1 MPSLN
6 KQQNDQPQGLR
17 FDIYERIHLTE
28 EAAGIAEL
36 EEIELLPRIQVV
48 THGDHAALR
57 GHLLL
62 EGVYRTPEQI
72 TSELHHLI
80 PVEITIPLNRV
91 GRLEDISVEIENFD
105 VDLLSLRSLN
115 ITGVLSLHGVE
126 SSHAEETAVW
136 LDEEFTVVHA
146 PEHPAS
152 SLSGDGEHRHE
163 EAYSTQDSA
172 FNNYT
177 DSETSYTV
185 AAQQESAYWEQSSED
200 QLEQKSSLEQQTYDP
215 IVDPNRYYEPW
226 TGKAIEDSSSEVK
239 HEQESPEVWGIQ
251 QEAVGTVGDEPKV
264 SSTSPNVTYDSLL
277 SEPHSDTESEIYLE
291 PQLEAS
297 QGNDF
302 DFRPEASEQVNHEV
316 HDTFTE
322 EKPEMRVA
330 FNSKKDEGADEP
342 DPVVYSS
349 LLQSSRSVKEAEHQ
363 QQLEH
368 EPQGQDQKVDEE
380 REDAKWKNL
389 FFHTQDETPFR
400 KVRLCIVQREDTLE
414 TIADRYQLSTREL
427 QLYNRLAEH
436 HVEEGQV
443 LYIP

>member
-1 MPSLN
+1 MN

-146 PEHPAS
+146 PEQPVQSHSA
-152 SLSGDGEHRHE
+152 DGEHRHA
-163 EAYSTQDSA
+163 EAYSTNDSTSD
-172 FNNYT
+172 YVT
-177 DSETSYTV
+177 DPETSYRV
-185 AAQQESAYWEQSSED
+185 PAQQESVSWEQLSEGQGEQKASSE
-200 QLEQKSSLEQQTYDP
+200 QQAYESA
-215 IVDPNRYYEPW
+215 VDPNRFYEPW
-226 TGKAIEDSSSEVK
+226 TGKAVEDSSPEVK
-239 HEQESPEVWGIQ
+239 HEHGSPEVWGFQ
-251 QEAVGTVGDEPKV
+251 QEEAWTGGNEPKV
-264 SSTSPNVTYDSLL
+264 SSASPNVVYDPLL
-277 SEPHSDTESEIYLE
+277 NEPHLATESEVYLE
-291 PQLEAS
+291 PQLEES
-297 QGNDF
+297 QVDNF
-302 DFRPEASEQVNHEV
+302 DFRPEASEQVNHEA

-322 EKPEMRVA
+322 DKPEMRVA
-330 FNSKKDEGADEP
+330 LNSKKDEGADEP

-349 LLQSSRSVKEAEHQ
+349 LLQSSRSVKEAEYQ
-363 QQLEH
+363 QQLEQ
-368 EPQGQDQKVDEE
+368 EPQDQDQKAEEE
-380 REDAKWKNL
+380 RENAKWKNL

>member
-1 MPSLN
+1 MN

-62 EGVYRTPEQI
+62 EGVYRTPEEA
-72 TSELHHLI
+72 TNELHHLI

-146 PEHPAS
+146 PEHRQEGGHSTEDSVANHTTE
-152 SLSGDGEHRHE
+152 SG
-163 EAYSTQDSA
+163 
-172 FNNYT
+172 
-177 DSETSYTV
+177 TSYKV
-185 AAQQESAYWEQSSED
+185 PAQQEFVSWEQPSQDHGD
-200 QLEQKSSLEQQTYDP
+200 QKPALEQQVYEP
-215 IVDPNRYYEPW
+215 VAEPNRFYEPW
-226 TGKAIEDSSSEVK
+226 KGTVVEDSPSEIK
-239 HEQESPEVWGIQ
+239 HEQAVPEVWGFQ
-251 QEAVGTVGDEPKV
+251 QEEAWMGSEPKV
-264 SSTSPNVTYDSLL
+264 SPASPDVVHDPLQAEL
-277 SEPHSDTESEIYLE
+277 HSSAESKAYPE

-297 QGNDF
+297 QVD
-302 DFRPEASEQVNHEV
+302 DFRPEASEQVDHAV
-316 HDTFTE
+316 HDTFHG

-330 FNSKKDEGADEP
+330 LNSKKDEGADEP

-349 LLQSSRSVKEAEHQ
+349 LLQSSRSVKEAEYQH
-363 QQLEH
+363 QLEQQ
-368 EPQGQDQKVDEE
+368 PQDKDQKAEEE
-380 REDAKWKNL
+380 RENAKWKNL

>member
-62 EGVYRTPEQI
+62 EGVYRTPEQVMN
-72 TSELHHLI
+72 ELHHLI

-146 PEHPAS
+146 PEHPARPFSANAEQRQEETYATQNSVSDHTTESES
-152 SLSGDGEHRHE
+152 SYR
-163 EAYSTQDSA
+163 
-172 FNNYT
+172 
-177 DSETSYTV
+177 V
-185 AAQQESAYWEQSSED
+185 PAQQEYASWEQPSQEYG
-200 QLEQKSSLEQQTYDP
+200 EQKSSPEHQAYESA
-215 IVDPNRYYEPW
+215 VDPNRIYEPW
-226 TGKAIEDSSSEVK
+226 TGKAVEDSTSEVK
-239 HEQESPEVWGIQ
+239 HEHETPEVWGFQ
-251 QEAVGTVGDEPKV
+251 QEEAWTGSEPKI
-264 SSTSPNVTYDSLL
+264 SSTAPNVVYDPLL
-277 SEPHSDTESEIYLE
+277 AEPHHATEPEIYLE
-291 PQLEAS
+291 PQLEAG
-297 QGNDF
+297 QVD
-302 DFRPEASEQVNHEV
+302 DFRRETLEQVDAV
-316 HDTFTE
+316 SQDTVADD
-322 EKPEMRVA
+322 KPEMRVA
-330 FNSKKDEGADEP
+330 LNSKKNEKADEP

-349 LLQSSRSVKEAEHQ
+349 LLQSSRSVKEAEYQ
-363 QQLEH
+363 QQLEQ
-368 EPQGQDQKVDEE
+368 EPQGQEAQEE

-427 QLYNRLAEH
+427 QLYNKLAEH

>member
-136 LDEEFTVVHA
+136 LDDEFTVVHA
-146 PEHPAS
+146 PEHPAP
-152 SLSGDGEHRHE
+152 SLSGDGEYRHE
-163 EAYSTQDSA
+163 ETYSTQDSV
-172 FNNYT
+172 FNNIT
-177 DSETSYTV
+177 DPETSYTV
-185 AAQQESAYWEQSSED
+185 AAQQETAYWGHSPEVQE
-200 QLEQKSSLEQQTYDP
+200 EQKSSLEQQAYDP
-215 IVDPNRYYEPW
+215 IVDPNRFYEPW
-226 TGKAIEDSSSEVK
+226 TGKEVEDSSSEVK
-239 HEQESPEVWGIQ
+239 HQQETPEVWAFQ
-251 QEAVGTVGDEPKV
+251 QEEAGSEGNKPKV
-264 SSTSPNVTYDSLL
+264 SSASPNVADDPLL
-277 SEPHSDTESEIYLE
+277 SETHSATESEIYLE
-291 PQLEAS
+291 PQLEVS
-297 QGNDF
+297 QGNDS
-302 DFRPEASEQVNHEV
+302 DFRPEASEQVNHGV
-316 HDTFTE
+316 QDTFTE

-330 FNSKKDEGADEP
+330 LNSKKHEGADEP
-342 DPVVYSS
+342 DPVVFSS

-368 EPQGQDQKVDEE
+368 ETQEQDQKADEE

-389 FFHTQDETPFR
+389 FFHTKDETPFC

-414 TIADRYQLSTREL
+414 TIADRYQLSPREL

>member
-146 PEHPAS
+146 PEHPVQ
-152 SLSGDGEHRHE
+152 SLSADGEHHA
-163 EAYSTQDSA
+163 EAYSTNDSSSD
-172 FNNYT
+172 YVT
-177 DSETSYTV
+177 DPETSYR
-185 AAQQESAYWEQSSED
+185 APAQQESVSWEQPSEHHE
-200 QLEQKSSLEQQTYDP
+200 EQKSSSEQQAYESA
-215 IVDPNRYYEPW
+215 VDPNRFYEPW
-226 TGKAIEDSSSEVK
+226 TGKAVEDSSPEVK
-239 HEQESPEVWGIQ
+239 HEHGSPEVWGFQ
-251 QEAVGTVGDEPKV
+251 QEEAWAGGNEPKV
-264 SSTSPNVTYDSLL
+264 SSASPNVVYDPLL
-277 SEPHSDTESEIYLE
+277 SEPHPDTESEVYLE

-297 QGNDF
+297 QVDNF
-302 DFRPEASEQVNHEV
+302 DFRPEASEQVNHEA

-322 EKPEMRVA
+322 DKPEMRVA
-330 FNSKKDEGADEP
+330 LNSKKDEGADEP

-349 LLQSSRSVKEAEHQ
+349 LLQSSRSVKEAEYQ
-363 QQLEH
+363 QQLEQ
-368 EPQGQDQKVDEE
+368 EPQDQDQKAEEE
-380 REDAKWKNL
+380 RENAKWKNL

>member
-1 MPSLN
+1 MN

-62 EGVYRTPEQI
+62 EGVYRTPEQV
-72 TSELHHLI
+72 TNELHHLI

-146 PEHPAS
+146 PEHRAQPFS
-152 SLSGDGEHRHE
+152 SNGEHRQE
-163 EAYSTQDSA
+163 EAYSTKDSVA
-172 FNNYT
+172 EYT
-177 DSETSYTV
+177 TESGSLYRLPV
-185 AAQQESAYWEQSSED
+185 QQEYASWEQPSQDPREQKLSSE
-200 QLEQKSSLEQQTYDP
+200 QQSYEP
-215 IVDPNRYYEPW
+215 VVDSNRIYEPW
-226 TGKAIEDSSSEVK
+226 TGKAVEDSTSEVK
-239 HEQESPEVWGIQ
+239 PEHNTPEVWGVQ
-251 QEAVGTVGDEPKV
+251 QEEAWTGSEPKI
-264 SSTSPNVTYDSLL
+264 SSTAPDVVYDPLL
-277 SEPHSDTESEIYLE
+277 TEPHHATESELYLE
-291 PQLEAS
+291 PQLAAG
-297 QGNDF
+297 QVD
-302 DFRPEASEQVNHEV
+302 DFRRETLEQMDAVF
-316 HDTFTE
+316 HDTTADD
-322 EKPEMRVA
+322 KPEMRVA
-330 FNSKKDEGADEP
+330 LNSKKDEKADEP

-349 LLQSSRSVKEAEHQ
+349 LLQSSRSVKEAEYQ
-363 QQLEH
+363 QQLEQ
-368 EPQGQDQKVDEE
+368 EPQGQAQQAEDE
-380 REDAKWKNL
+380 RENAKWKNL

>member
-1 MPSLN
+1 MN

-146 PEHPAS
+146 PEQPVQSHSA
-152 SLSGDGEHRHE
+152 DGEHRHAE
-163 EAYSTQDSA
+163 VYSTNDSTSD
-172 FNNYT
+172 YVT
-177 DSETSYTV
+177 DPETSYRV
-185 AAQQESAYWEQSSED
+185 PAQQESVSWEQLSEGQGEQKASSE
-200 QLEQKSSLEQQTYDP
+200 QQAYESA
-215 IVDPNRYYEPW
+215 VDPNRFYEPW
-226 TGKAIEDSSSEVK
+226 TGKAVEDSSPEVK
-239 HEQESPEVWGIQ
+239 HEHGSPEVWGFQ
-251 QEAVGTVGDEPKV
+251 QEEAWTGGNEPKV
-264 SSTSPNVTYDSLL
+264 SSASPNVVYDPLL
-277 SEPHSDTESEIYLE
+277 NEPHLATESEVYLE
-291 PQLEAS
+291 PQLEES
-297 QGNDF
+297 QVDNF
-302 DFRPEASEQVNHEV
+302 DFRPEASEQVNYEA

-322 EKPEMRVA
+322 DKPEMRVA
-330 FNSKKDEGADEP
+330 LNSKKDEGADEP

-349 LLQSSRSVKEAEHQ
+349 LLQSSRSVKEAEYQ
-363 QQLEH
+363 QQLEQ
-368 EPQGQDQKVDEE
+368 EPQDQDQKAEEE
-380 REDAKWKNL
+380 RENAKWKNL

>member
-1 MPSLN
+1 MN

-146 PEHPAS
+146 PEHPAQPIS
-152 SLSGDGEHRHE
+152 VDGEHRHAE
-163 EAYSTQDSA
+163 DYSTIDSSSD
-172 FNNYT
+172 YVT
-177 DSETSYTV
+177 DPETSYRV
-185 AAQQESAYWEQSSED
+185 PAQQESVSWEQPSED
-200 QLEQKSSLEQQTYDP
+200 HGEQKSSSEQQAYESA
-215 IVDPNRYYEPW
+215 VDPNRFYEPW
-226 TGKAIEDSSSEVK
+226 TGKVVEDSSPEVK
-239 HEQESPEVWGIQ
+239 HEHQHQSPEVWGFQ
-251 QEAVGTVGDEPKV
+251 QEEAWTGGNEPKV
-264 SSTSPNVTYDSLL
+264 SSASPNVVNDPLL
-277 SEPHSDTESEIYLE
+277 SEPHPATESEVYLE

-297 QGNDF
+297 QVDNS
-302 DFRPEASEQVNHEV
+302 DFRPEASEQVNHEAY
-316 HDTFTE
+316 DTFTE
-322 EKPEMRVA
+322 DKPEMRVA
-330 FNSKKDEGADEP
+330 LNSKKDEGADEP

-349 LLQSSRSVKEAEHQ
+349 LLQSSRSVKEAEYQ
-363 QQLEH
+363 QQLEQ
-368 EPQGQDQKVDEE
+368 EPQNQDQKAEEE

>member
-62 EGVYRTPEQI
+62 EGVYRTPEQA

-80 PVEITIPLNRV
+80 PVEITIPMNRV

-136 LDEEFTVVHA
+136 LDDEFTVVHA
-146 PEHPAS
+146 PDHPTQSPSA
-152 SLSGDGEHRHE
+152 DGEHRQE
-163 EAYSTQDSA
+163 GIYSP
-172 FNNYT
+172 
-177 DSETSYTV
+177 
-185 AAQQESAYWEQSSED
+185 QQEFASWEQPSLD
-200 QLEQKSSLEQQTYDP
+200 HGEQKLSLSPEQQAYEP
-215 IVDPNRYYEPW
+215 AVDSNRFYEPW
-226 TGKAIEDSSSEVK
+226 TGKAVEDSSTEIK
-239 HEQESPEVWGIQ
+239 HEYAAPEVWGFQ
-251 QEAVGTVGDEPKV
+251 QEEAWTGSEPKV
-264 SSTSPNVTYDSLL
+264 SAVSSDMVHDPLQ
-277 SEPHSDTESEIYLE
+277 SEAHSSAEQGGYLE

-297 QGNDF
+297 QVD
-302 DFRPEASEQVNHEV
+302 DYRPEASEQVDHAV
-316 HDTFTE
+316 HDTIAD

-330 FNSKKDEGADEP
+330 LNSKKDEGADEP
-342 DPVVYSS
+342 DTVVYSS
-349 LLQSSRSVKEAEHQ
+349 LLQSSRSVKEAEYQ
-363 QQLEH
+363 QQLKQQPED
-368 EPQGQDQKVDEE
+368 QDQKAEEE

-414 TIADRYQLSTREL
+414 TIADRYQLSSREL

>member
-146 PEHPAS
+146 PEHPVQSHTA
-152 SLSGDGEHRHE
+152 DGEYRHA
-163 EAYSTQDSA
+163 EAYSTNDSTSD
-172 FNNYT
+172 YVT
-177 DSETSYTV
+177 DPETSYRV
-185 AAQQESAYWEQSSED
+185 PAQQESVSWEQLSEGHGEQKASSE
-200 QLEQKSSLEQQTYDP
+200 QQGYESA
-215 IVDPNRYYEPW
+215 VDPNRFYEPW
-226 TGKAIEDSSSEVK
+226 TGKAVEDSSPEVK
-239 HEQESPEVWGIQ
+239 HEHGSPEVWGFQ
-251 QEAVGTVGDEPKV
+251 QEEAWTGGNEPKV
-264 SSTSPNVTYDSLL
+264 SSASPNIVYDPLL
-277 SEPHSDTESEIYLE
+277 NEPHLATESEVYLE
-291 PQLEAS
+291 PQLEES
-297 QGNDF
+297 QVDNF
-302 DFRPEASEQVNHEV
+302 DFRPEASEQVNHEAR
-316 HDTFTE
+316 DTFTE
-322 EKPEMRVA
+322 DKPEMRVA
-330 FNSKKDEGADEP
+330 LNSKKDEGADEP

-349 LLQSSRSVKEAEHQ
+349 LLQSSRSVKEAEYQ
-363 QQLEH
+363 QQLEQ
-368 EPQGQDQKVDEE
+368 EPQDQDQKAEEE
-380 REDAKWKNL
+380 RENAKWKNL

>member
-1 MPSLN
+1 MN

-36 EEIELLPRIQVV
+36 EGIELLPRIQVV

-62 EGVYRTPEQI
+62 EGVYRTPEQV
-72 TSELHHLI
+72 TNELHHLI

-146 PEHPAS
+146 PEHPAHPFSTNGEQRQEKTYATQNSVSDHATESES
-152 SLSGDGEHRHE
+152 SYR
-163 EAYSTQDSA
+163 
-172 FNNYT
+172 
-177 DSETSYTV
+177 V
-185 AAQQESAYWEQSSED
+185 PAQQEYASWEQPSQEYG
-200 QLEQKSSLEQQTYDP
+200 EQKSSSEQQGYEP
-215 IVDPNRYYEPW
+215 AVDPNRIYDPW
-226 TGKAIEDSSSEVK
+226 AGKAVEDSTSEVK
-239 HEQESPEVWGIQ
+239 HEHETPEVWGFQ
-251 QEAVGTVGDEPKV
+251 QEEAWPGNEPKI
-264 SSTSPNVTYDSLL
+264 SSTAPDGVYDPLL
-277 SEPHSDTESEIYLE
+277 AEPHPATESEIYLE
-291 PQLEAS
+291 PQLEAVFH
-297 QGNDF
+297 GTVAD
-302 DFRPEASEQVNHEV
+302 D
-316 HDTFTE
+316 
-322 EKPEMRVA
+322 KPEMRVA
-330 FNSKKDEGADEP
+330 LNSKKDEKAGEP

-349 LLQSSRSVKEAEHQ
+349 LLQSSRSVKEAEFQ

-368 EPQGQDQKVDEE
+368 EPQGQAQKAQEE

-427 QLYNRLAEH
+427 QLYNRLGEH

>member
-1 MPSLN
+1 MN

-62 EGVYRTPEQI
+62 EGVYRTPEEV
-72 TSELHHLI
+72 TNELHHMI

-146 PEHPAS
+146 PEHPTQS
-152 SLSGDGEHRHE
+152 FPNDGEHRQE
-163 EAYSTQDSA
+163 GGYSTQ
-172 FNNYT
+172 
-177 DSETSYTV
+177 
-185 AAQQESAYWEQSSED
+185 QEFASWEQPSLDHEERNLLSE
-200 QLEQKSSLEQQTYDP
+200 EQA
-215 IVDPNRYYEPW
+215 YEPAVDSNRFNETW
-226 TGKAIEDSSSEVK
+226 TGKAVEDSPPEIK
-239 HEQESPEVWGIQ
+239 HEHAAPEVWGFQ
-251 QEAVGTVGDEPKV
+251 QEEAWTGSEPKV
-264 SSTSPNVTYDSLL
+264 SAASSDVVHDPLQ
-277 SEPHSDTESEIYLE
+277 SEDHSSAEPGGYLE
-291 PQLEAS
+291 PQLDTS
-297 QGNDF
+297 QVN
-302 DFRPEASEQVNHEV
+302 DFRPEASEQVDHAV
-316 HDTFTE
+316 HDTFPD

-330 FNSKKDEGADEP
+330 LNSKKDEGADEP
-342 DPVVYSS
+342 DTVVYSS
-349 LLQSSRSVKEAEHQ
+349 LLQSSRSVKEAEYQ
-363 QQLEH
+363 SQLEQQ
-368 EPQGQDQKVDEE
+368 PQEQDQKAEEE

>member
-146 PEHPAS
+146 PEQPVQSHSA
-152 SLSGDGEHRHE
+152 DGEHRHA
-163 EAYSTQDSA
+163 EAYSTNDSTSD
-172 FNNYT
+172 YVT
-177 DSETSYTV
+177 DPETSYRV
-185 AAQQESAYWEQSSED
+185 PAQQESVSWEQLSEGQGEQKASSE
-200 QLEQKSSLEQQTYDP
+200 QQAYESA
-215 IVDPNRYYEPW
+215 VDPNRFYEPW
-226 TGKAIEDSSSEVK
+226 TGKAVEDSSPEVK
-239 HEQESPEVWGIQ
+239 HEHGSPEVWGFQ
-251 QEAVGTVGDEPKV
+251 QEEAWTGGNEPKV
-264 SSTSPNVTYDSLL
+264 SSASPNAVYDPLL
-277 SEPHSDTESEIYLE
+277 NEPHPATESEVYLE
-291 PQLEAS
+291 PQLEES
-297 QGNDF
+297 QVDNF
-302 DFRPEASEQVNHEV
+302 DFRPEASEQVNHEA

-322 EKPEMRVA
+322 DKPEMRVA
-330 FNSKKDEGADEP
+330 LNSKKDEGADEP

-349 LLQSSRSVKEAEHQ
+349 LLQSSRSVKEAEYQ
-363 QQLEH
+363 QQLEQ
-368 EPQGQDQKVDEE
+368 EPQDQDQKAEEE
-380 REDAKWKNL
+380 RENAKWKNL

>member
-62 EGVYRTPEQI
+62 EGVYRTPEQV
-72 TSELHHLI
+72 TNELHHLI

-146 PEHPAS
+146 PEHPAQPFS
-152 SLSGDGEHRHE
+152 TNGEQRQE
-163 EAYSTQDSA
+163 ETYATQDSV
-172 FNNYT
+172 FNHT
-177 DSETSYTV
+177 TESESSYRV
-185 AAQQESAYWEQSSED
+185 PAQQEYASWEQPSQEYG
-200 QLEQKSSLEQQTYDP
+200 EQKSSSEQQGYEP
-215 IVDPNRYYEPW
+215 PADPNRIYEPW
-226 TGKAIEDSSSEVK
+226 ASKAVEDSTSGVK
-239 HEQESPEVWGIQ
+239 HEHETPEVWGFQ
-251 QEAVGTVGDEPKV
+251 QEEAWTGSDPKI
-264 SSTSPNVTYDSLL
+264 SSTAPDVVYDPLL
-277 SEPHSDTESEIYLE
+277 AEPHHATESEIYLE
-291 PQLEAS
+291 PQLEAG
-297 QGNDF
+297 QVN
-302 DFRPEASEQVNHEV
+302 DFRPETLEQVDGAF
-316 HDTFTE
+316 HDTVADD
-322 EKPEMRVA
+322 KPEMRVA
-330 FNSKKDEGADEP
+330 LNSKKDEKADEP
-342 DPVVYSS
+342 DQVVYSS
-349 LLQSSRSVKEAEHQ
+349 LLQSSRSVKEAEYQ
-363 QQLEH
+363 QQLEQ
-368 EPQGQDQKVDEE
+368 EPQGQAQEAEEE

-389 FFHTQDETPFR
+389 FFHTQDETSFR

-414 TIADRYQLSTREL
+414 TIADRYQLSIREL
-427 QLYNRLAEH
+427 QLYNRLAEQ

>member
-62 EGVYRTPEQI
+62 EGVYRTPEQF

-146 PEHPAS
+146 PEHPVQ
-152 SLSGDGEHRHE
+152 SLSADEEHRQA
-163 EAYSTQDSA
+163 EAYSTNDSTSD
-172 FNNYT
+172 YVT
-177 DSETSYTV
+177 DPESSYRV
-185 AAQQESAYWEQSSED
+185 PAQQEPVSWEPLSED
-200 QLEQKSSLEQQTYDP
+200 HGEQKSSSEQQAYESA
-215 IVDPNRYYEPW
+215 VDPNRFYEPW
-226 TGKAIEDSSSEVK
+226 TGKAVEDSSPEVK
-239 HEQESPEVWGIQ
+239 HEHGSPEVWGFQ
-251 QEAVGTVGDEPKV
+251 QEEAWTGGNEPKV
-264 SSTSPNVTYDSLL
+264 SSASPNVVYDPLL
-277 SEPHSDTESEIYLE
+277 SEPHPATESEVYLE

-297 QGNDF
+297 QVDNF
-302 DFRPEASEQVNHEV
+302 DFRPEASEQVNHEA

-322 EKPEMRVA
+322 DKPEMRVA
-330 FNSKKDEGADEP
+330 LNSKKDEGADEP

-349 LLQSSRSVKEAEHQ
+349 LLQSSRSVKEAEYQ
-363 QQLEH
+363 QQLEQ
-368 EPQGQDQKVDEE
+368 EPQDQDQKAEEE
-380 REDAKWKNL
+380 RENAKWKNL

>member
-62 EGVYRTPEQI
+62 EGVYRTPEQF

-146 PEHPAS
+146 PEHPVQ
-152 SLSGDGEHRHE
+152 SLSADEEYRQA
-163 EAYSTQDSA
+163 EAYSTNDSTSD
-172 FNNYT
+172 YVT
-177 DSETSYTV
+177 DPETSYSV
-185 AAQQESAYWEQSSED
+185 PVQQESVSWEQLSEDHGEQQSSSE
-200 QLEQKSSLEQQTYDP
+200 QQAYEP
-215 IVDPNRYYEPW
+215 AVDPNRFYEPW
-226 TGKAIEDSSSEVK
+226 TGKAVEDNSPEVK
-239 HEQESPEVWGIQ
+239 HEHGSPEVWGFQ
-251 QEAVGTVGDEPKV
+251 QKEAWAGGNESKV
-264 SSTSPNVTYDSLL
+264 SSASPNVNYDPLL
-277 SEPHSDTESEIYLE
+277 SEPHPATESEVYLE

-297 QGNDF
+297 QVDSF
-302 DFRPEASEQVNHEV
+302 DFRPEASEQVNHEA

-322 EKPEMRVA
+322 DKPEMRVA
-330 FNSKKDEGADEP
+330 LNSKKDEGADEP

-349 LLQSSRSVKEAEHQ
+349 LLQSSRSVKEAEYQ
-363 QQLEH
+363 QQLEQ
-368 EPQGQDQKVDEE
+368 EPQDQDQKAEEE
-380 REDAKWKNL
+380 RENAKWKNL

>member
-1 MPSLN
+1 MN

-146 PEHPAS
+146 PEHPAQS
-152 SLSGDGEHRHE
+152 VSADGEHRQE
-163 EAYSTQDSA
+163 EAYSTQDLTSDHI
-172 FNNYT
+172 T
-177 DSETSYTV
+177 DPELSYKV
-185 AAQQESAYWEQSSED
+185 PAQQEYVSWEQSSEEHG
-200 QLEQKSSLEQQTYDP
+200 EQKSSSEQQAYEP
-215 IVDPNRYYEPW
+215 AVDPNRFYEPW
-226 TGKAIEDSSSEVK
+226 TGKAVEDSSPEVK
-239 HEQESPEVWGIQ
+239 HEHESPEVWGFQ
-251 QEAVGTVGDEPKV
+251 QEEAWTGGNEPKV
-264 SSTSPNVTYDSLL
+264 SSASPNVAYDPLL
-277 SEPHSDTESEIYLE
+277 SEPHPSTESEVYLE

-297 QGNDF
+297 QVDGF

-322 EKPEMRVA
+322 DKPEMRVA
-330 FNSKKDEGADEP
+330 LNSKKDEGADEP

-349 LLQSSRSVKEAEHQ
+349 LLQSSRSVKEAEYQ

-368 EPQGQDQKVDEE
+368 EPQDQNQKAEEE

>member
-1 MPSLN
+1 MN

-62 EGVYRTPEQI
+62 EGVYRTPEEVK
-72 TSELHHLI
+72 SELHHLI

-146 PEHPAS
+146 PEPSIPSPSTA
-152 SLSGDGEHRHE
+152 GEYRQE
-163 EAYSTQDSA
+163 EVDSA
-172 FNNYT
+172 AESEPDHIT
-177 DSETSYTV
+177 ESETSYQVPVQQEFASREQPSQDHTEQKLLS
-185 AAQQESAYWEQSSED
+185 AQQAYEPAI
-200 QLEQKSSLEQQTYDP
+200 DP
-215 IVDPNRYYEPW
+215 DRLDDPW
-226 TGKAIEDSSSEVK
+226 TGKAGENSPSEKK
-239 HEQESPEVWGIQ
+239 HEHAAPEVWGFQ
-251 QEAVGTVGDEPKV
+251 QEKASTGREPKV
-264 SSTSPNVTYDSLL
+264 SSVSADAVHNPLQAASHL
-277 SEPHSDTESEIYLE
+277 SAEPEACQE
-291 PQLEAS
+291 PQWEAS
-297 QGNDF
+297 QAD
-302 DFRPEASEQVNHEV
+302 DFRPEASEQVQYTA
-316 HDTFTE
+316 HDTFHE

-330 FNSKKDEGADEP
+330 LSSKKDEGADEP

-349 LLQSSRSVKEAEHQ
+349 LLQSSRSVKEAEYQ
-363 QQLEH
+363 QQLEQQP
-368 EPQGQDQKVDEE
+368 EDEVQKTEEE
-380 REDAKWKNL
+380 RENTKWKNL

-414 TIADRYQLSTREL
+414 TIADRYQLSSREL

>member
-1 MPSLN
+1 MN

-146 PEHPAS
+146 PEHPVQSHTA
-152 SLSGDGEHRHE
+152 DGEYRHA
-163 EAYSTQDSA
+163 EAYSTNDSTSD
-172 FNNYT
+172 YVT
-177 DSETSYTV
+177 DPETSYRV
-185 AAQQESAYWEQSSED
+185 PAQQESVSWEQLSEGHGEQKASSE
-200 QLEQKSSLEQQTYDP
+200 QQGYESA
-215 IVDPNRYYEPW
+215 VDPNRFYEPW
-226 TGKAIEDSSSEVK
+226 TGKAVEDSSPEVK
-239 HEQESPEVWGIQ
+239 HEHGSPEVWGFQ
-251 QEAVGTVGDEPKV
+251 QEEAWTGGNEPKV
-264 SSTSPNVTYDSLL
+264 SSASPNIVYDPLL
-277 SEPHSDTESEIYLE
+277 NEPHLATESEVYLE
-291 PQLEAS
+291 PQLEES
-297 QGNDF
+297 QVDNF
-302 DFRPEASEQVNHEV
+302 DFRPEASEQVNHEAR
-316 HDTFTE
+316 DTFTE
-322 EKPEMRVA
+322 DKPEMRVA
-330 FNSKKDEGADEP
+330 LNSKKDEGADEP

-349 LLQSSRSVKEAEHQ
+349 LLQSSRSVKEAEYQ
-363 QQLEH
+363 QQLEQ
-368 EPQGQDQKVDEE
+368 EPQDQDQKAEEE
-380 REDAKWKNL
+380 RENAKWKNL

>member
-146 PEHPAS
+146 PEHPVQ
-152 SLSGDGEHRHE
+152 SLPADGEHRHA
-163 EAYSTQDSA
+163 EAYSTNDSTSN
-172 FNNYT
+172 FT
-177 DSETSYTV
+177 DPETSYRV
-185 AAQQESAYWEQSSED
+185 PAQQESVSWEQLSEGHGEQKASSE
-200 QLEQKSSLEQQTYDP
+200 QQAYESA
-215 IVDPNRYYEPW
+215 VDSNRFYEPW
-226 TGKAIEDSSSEVK
+226 TGKAVEDSSPEVK
-239 HEQESPEVWGIQ
+239 HEHGSPEVWGFQ
-251 QEAVGTVGDEPKV
+251 QEEAWTRGNEPKV
-264 SSTSPNVTYDSLL
+264 SSASPNVVYDPLL
-277 SEPHSDTESEIYLE
+277 NEPHPATESEVYLE

-297 QGNDF
+297 QVDNS
-302 DFRPEASEQVNHEV
+302 DFRPEASEQVNHEA

-322 EKPEMRVA
+322 DKPEMRVA
-330 FNSKKDEGADEP
+330 LNSKKDEGADEP

-349 LLQSSRSVKEAEHQ
+349 LLQSSRSVKEAEYQ
-363 QQLEH
+363 QQLEQ
-368 EPQGQDQKVDEE
+368 EPQDQDQKAEEE
-380 REDAKWKNL
+380 RENAKWKNL

>member
-1 MPSLN
+1 MN

-146 PEHPAS
+146 PEQPVQSHSA
-152 SLSGDGEHRHE
+152 DGEHRHA
-163 EAYSTQDSA
+163 EAYSTNDSTSD
-172 FNNYT
+172 YVT
-177 DSETSYTV
+177 DPETSYRV
-185 AAQQESAYWEQSSED
+185 PAQQESVSWEQLSEGQGEQKASSE
-200 QLEQKSSLEQQTYDP
+200 QQAYESA
-215 IVDPNRYYEPW
+215 VDPNRFYEPW
-226 TGKAIEDSSSEVK
+226 TGKAVEDSSPEVK
-239 HEQESPEVWGIQ
+239 HEHGSPEVWGFQ
-251 QEAVGTVGDEPKV
+251 QEEAWTGGNEPKV
-264 SSTSPNVTYDSLL
+264 SSASPNAVYDPLL
-277 SEPHSDTESEIYLE
+277 NEPHPATESEVYLE
-291 PQLEAS
+291 PQLEES
-297 QGNDF
+297 QVDNF
-302 DFRPEASEQVNHEV
+302 DFRPEASEQVNHEA

-322 EKPEMRVA
+322 DKPEMRVA
-330 FNSKKDEGADEP
+330 LNSKKDEGADEP

-349 LLQSSRSVKEAEHQ
+349 LLQSSRSVKEAEYQ
-363 QQLEH
+363 QQLEQ
-368 EPQGQDQKVDEE
+368 EPQDQDQKAEEE
-380 REDAKWKNL
+380 RENAKWKNL

>member
-1 MPSLN
+1 MN

-146 PEHPAS
+146 PEQPVQSHSA
-152 SLSGDGEHRHE
+152 DGEHRHAE
-163 EAYSTQDSA
+163 VYSTNDSTSD
-172 FNNYT
+172 YVT
-177 DSETSYTV
+177 DPETSYRV
-185 AAQQESAYWEQSSED
+185 PAQQESVSWEQLSEGQGEQKASSE
-200 QLEQKSSLEQQTYDP
+200 QQAYESA
-215 IVDPNRYYEPW
+215 VDPNRFYEPW
-226 TGKAIEDSSSEVK
+226 TGKAVEDSSPEVK
-239 HEQESPEVWGIQ
+239 HEHGSPEVWGFQ
-251 QEAVGTVGDEPKV
+251 QEEAWTGGNEPKV
-264 SSTSPNVTYDSLL
+264 SSASPNAVYDPLL
-277 SEPHSDTESEIYLE
+277 NEPHPATESEVYLE
-291 PQLEAS
+291 PQLEES
-297 QGNDF
+297 QVDNF
-302 DFRPEASEQVNHEV
+302 DFRPEASEQVNHEA

-322 EKPEMRVA
+322 DKPEMRVA
-330 FNSKKDEGADEP
+330 LNSKKDEGADEP

-349 LLQSSRSVKEAEHQ
+349 LLQSSRSVKEAEYQ
-363 QQLEH
+363 QQLEQ
-368 EPQGQDQKVDEE
+368 EPQDQDQKAEEE
-380 REDAKWKNL
+380 RENAKWKNL

>member
-62 EGVYRTPEQI
+62 EGVYRTPEEV
-72 TSELHHLI
+72 TNELRHMI

-146 PEHPAS
+146 PEHQTQS
-152 SLSGDGEHRHE
+152 FSNNGEYRKE
-163 EAYSTQDSA
+163 EDYSTQ
-172 FNNYT
+172 
-177 DSETSYTV
+177 
-185 AAQQESAYWEQSSED
+185 QEFASWEQPLLDHE
-200 QLEQKSSLEQQTYDP
+200 EQKLLSEQQAYEPAADS
-215 IVDPNRYYEPW
+215 NRFNEPW
-226 TGKAIEDSSSEVK
+226 TGKADEDSPSEIK
-239 HEQESPEVWGIQ
+239 HEHAAPEVWGVQ
-251 QEAVGTVGDEPKV
+251 QEEAWTGSEPKV
-264 SSTSPNVTYDSLL
+264 SAVSSDVVHDPLQSEDHSLA
-277 SEPHSDTESEIYLE
+277 EPGGYLE
-291 PQLEAS
+291 PQLHTS
-297 QGNDF
+297 QVDGF
-302 DFRPEASEQVNHEV
+302 KPEASEQVDHSV
-316 HDTFTE
+316 YDTSPD

-330 FNSKKDEGADEP
+330 LNSKKDEGADEP
-342 DPVVYSS
+342 DTVVYSS
-349 LLQSSRSVKEAEHQ
+349 LLQSSRSVKEAEYQ
-363 QQLEH
+363 SQLEQQ
-368 EPQGQDQKVDEE
+368 PQDQNQKAEEE

>member
-1 MPSLN
+1 MN

-146 PEHPAS
+146 PEHPVQSHTA
-152 SLSGDGEHRHE
+152 DGEYRHA
-163 EAYSTQDSA
+163 EAYSTNDSTSD
-172 FNNYT
+172 YVI
-177 DSETSYTV
+177 DPETSYRV
-185 AAQQESAYWEQSSED
+185 PAQQESVSWEQLSEGHGEQKASSE
-200 QLEQKSSLEQQTYDP
+200 QQGYESA
-215 IVDPNRYYEPW
+215 VDPNRFYEPW
-226 TGKAIEDSSSEVK
+226 TGKAVEDSSPEVK
-239 HEQESPEVWGIQ
+239 HEHGSPEVWGFQ
-251 QEAVGTVGDEPKV
+251 QEEAWTGGNEPKV
-264 SSTSPNVTYDSLL
+264 SSASPNIVYDPLL
-277 SEPHSDTESEIYLE
+277 NEPHLATESEVYLE
-291 PQLEAS
+291 PQLEES
-297 QGNDF
+297 QVDNF
-302 DFRPEASEQVNHEV
+302 DFRPEASEQVNHEAR
-316 HDTFTE
+316 DTFTE
-322 EKPEMRVA
+322 DKPEMRVA
-330 FNSKKDEGADEP
+330 LNSKKDEGADEP

-349 LLQSSRSVKEAEHQ
+349 LLQSSRSVKEAEYQ
-363 QQLEH
+363 QQLEQ
-368 EPQGQDQKVDEE
+368 EPQDQDQKAEEE
-380 REDAKWKNL
+380 RENAKWKNL